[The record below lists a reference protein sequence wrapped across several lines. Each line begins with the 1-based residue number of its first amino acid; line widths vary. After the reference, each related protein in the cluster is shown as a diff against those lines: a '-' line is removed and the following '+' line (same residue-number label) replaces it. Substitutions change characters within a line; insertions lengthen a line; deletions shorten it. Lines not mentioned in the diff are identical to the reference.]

1 MRQRRIVR
9 GMAGPLVAAL
19 GVHVALAGL
28 VLSVR
33 PRALPE
39 VVEVRGVLLVPVMP
53 DTAMAARSMAD
64 VPVVEELAVDGPVA
78 AGPSVGADLQEAEAP
93 QAVVWPSVLPAVA
106 APRPGG
112 ARLGGAR
119 VSAPMAARS
128 EAAPVAVATTAQAGP
143 DAAAVSAWQAALSGW
158 VEQNRRYPPL
168 ARFRQEEG
176 VVQVRFELD
185 AVGRVLRVEMQ
196 RESGSAALDTAAV
209 ALFTGATLPA
219 PPRELAPGLRVV
231 TLPIRYRLQ

>member
-1 MRQRRIVR
+1 MRQRRVVR

-19 GVHVALAGL
+19 GVHVALGGL

-53 DTAMAARSMAD
+53 DTAMAATSMAD
-64 VPVVEELAVDGPVA
+64 VPVA
-78 AGPSVGADLQEAEAP
+78 AGPSVGADLQEAEVP
-93 QAVVWPSVLPAVA
+93 QAVVWPSILPAVA
-106 APRPGG
+106 ARRP
-112 ARLGGAR
+112 AAAR
-119 VSAPMAARS
+119 VSAPMVARS

-185 AVGRVLRVEMQ
+185 AGGRVLRVEMQ
-196 RESGSAALDTAAV
+196 RESGSAALDAAAV
-209 ALFTGATLPA
+209 ALLTGATLPA